1 MPVAVPYK
9 LQIFLSQET
18 REDLRKAVERRKTTL
33 QDLVESW
40 IEERLR
46 QENDDTPAVPRRQPA
61 IAAGE

>member
-18 REDLRKAVERRKTTL
+18 REDLKKAVDRRKTTL

-40 IEERLR
+40 IEERLA
-46 QENDDTPAVPRRQPA
+46 QETNDTPARARHS
-61 IAAGE
+61 AAASGD